1 MFSTVSAALRARFGI
16 KTRAIHSDTSSVSVE
31 GGYDCYD
38 DDGNAIVSVSDG
50 VAILDNTA
58 VYTHVATLRTKD
70 LI

>member
-50 VAILDNTA
+50 VLDNTA